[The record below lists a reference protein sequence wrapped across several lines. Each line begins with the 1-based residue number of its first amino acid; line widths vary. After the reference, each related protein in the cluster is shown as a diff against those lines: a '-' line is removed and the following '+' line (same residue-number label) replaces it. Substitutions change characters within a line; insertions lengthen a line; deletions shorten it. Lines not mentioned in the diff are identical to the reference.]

1 MGLCSSVCGD
11 AMASASSKKA
21 QERYGPTVK
30 GHEAKIKAL
39 FKKIDRDSNGYLVT
53 SELKD
58 VVSKYTGEA
67 FNDKQFFEWFD
78 VHGAGGE
85 PDSQLDLKEF
95 GWYLADICEGFDET
109 PHKAMPEVIQ
119 KFEELIA
126 GPEETRYGGII
137 GGHDA
142 AIKALF
148 DKIDANNNG
157 YLAASELRDVVSK
170 YTGEAF
176 DENQFF
182 GWFDVHGAGG
192 NPDSQL
198 DLKEFGWYVADIA
211 EAYPKPS
218 EHVAAIVQQLDS
230 CCQ

>member
-1 MGLCSSVCGD
+1 
-11 AMASASSKKA
+11 MASASSKKA

-39 FKKIDRDSNGYLVT
+39 FKKIDGNSNGYLVT

>member
-1 MGLCSSVCGD
+1 
-11 AMASASSKKA
+11 MASASSKKA

-39 FKKIDRDSNGYLVT
+39 FKKIDGNSNGYLVT

-67 FNDKQFFEWFD
+67 FNDTQFFEWFD

-109 PHKAMPEVIQ
+109 PHKAMPGVIQ

-157 YLAASELRDVVSK
+157 YLTASELRDVVSK

-218 EHVAAIVQQLDS
+218 EHVAAIVKQLDS